1 MTRDPGRAAIEHDI
15 TDDDQGVEGARA
27 AVITAVRAGLRYG
40 DPMVARDTASIVGLV
55 EVGEH
60 HDLAEAFAAGWRWT
74 WPGQVA
80 S

>member
-1 MTRDPGRAAIEHDI
+1 VAVKPPEAVIDAVA
-15 TDDDQGVEGARA
+15 A
-27 AVITAVRAGLRYG
+27 AVAPARSVRAGLRYG